1 MKFEAM
7 FQPIQIG
14 PVTVKNRFVVPP
26 MGNNFANTDGTMSE
40 QSVAYYRERAKGGF
54 GLITIEA
61 TVVHKGAK
69 GGPRKP
75 CLYDDST
82 IESFKN
88 VVDACHAEGAKV
100 SVQLQNAGPE
110 GNAKNAGAPITAA
123 TSIPAACGR
132 DIPRELS
139 TEEVYELVKGY
150 GEAAKRAM
158 KAGVDAVEIHMAH
171 GYLVSTFL
179 SPRTNKRVDEFG
191 GCFENRMRFSRL
203 IIEEIKKQT
212 EGKIAVLARIIRMMK
227 FREVWMYMTAQRS
240 QHIWNPADWMP
251 SMCPVPF
258 ISKMSICGHRL

>member
-123 TSIPAACGR
+123 TSIPAACGSKTSYESRCGCRR
-132 DIPRELS
+132 DPYGTWLS
-139 TEEVYELVKGY
+139 GKY
-150 GEAAKRAM
+150 
-158 KAGVDAVEIHMAH
+158 
-171 GYLVSTFL
+171 VSV
-179 SPRTNKRVDEFG
+179 PAYQ
-191 GCFENRMRFSRL
+191 
-203 IIEEIKKQT
+203 QT
-212 EGKIAVLARIIRMMK
+212 
-227 FREVWMYMTAQRS
+227 
-240 QHIWNPADWMP
+240 
-251 SMCPVPF
+251 
-258 ISKMSICGHRL
+258 CG

>member
-1 MKFEAM
+1 MKFDAM

-82 IESFKN
+82 IESFKK
-88 VVDACHAEGAKV
+88 VVDACHAEGTKV

-110 GNAKNAGAPITAA
+110 GNAKMQEHRSQQLPV
-123 TSIPAACGR
+123 SRQPA
-132 DIPRELS
+132 
-139 TEEVYELVKGY
+139 
-150 GEAAKRAM
+150 
-158 KAGVDAVEIHMAH
+158 
-171 GYLVSTFL
+171 
-179 SPRTNKRVDEFG
+179 
-191 GCFENRMRFSRL
+191 
-203 IIEEIKKQT
+203 EEI
-212 EGKIAVLARIIRMMK
+212 
-227 FREVWMYMTAQRS
+227 FRENYLPKKCMNW
-240 QHIWNPADWMP
+240 
-251 SMCPVPF
+251 
-258 ISKMSICGHRL
+258 

>member
-1 MKFEAM
+1 MKFDAM

-82 IESFKN
+82 IESFKK

-150 GEAAKRAM
+150 GEAARRAM
-158 KAGVDAVEIHMAH
+158 EAGVDMGIM
-171 GYLVSTFL
+171 GCY
-179 SPRTNKRVDEFG
+179 SP
-191 GCFENRMRFSRL
+191 
-203 IIEEIKKQT
+203 
-212 EGKIAVLARIIRMMK
+212 
-227 FREVWMYMTAQRS
+227 
-240 QHIWNPADWMP
+240 
-251 SMCPVPF
+251 
-258 ISKMSICGHRL
+258 

>member
-1 MKFEAM
+1 MKFVAM

-82 IESFKN
+82 IESFKK

-110 GNAKNAGAPITAA
+110 GNAKNAGKIIPVPLGMKLTPLDIKLSDSQFIELKKYSALQIAA
-123 TSIPAACGR
+123 AFGIKPNQINDYTKSSYSNS
-132 DIPRELS
+132 EMQQLS
-139 TEEVYELVKGY
+139 FLTDTMLFVLKQYEEEVNYKLLT
-150 GEAAKRAM
+150 
-158 KAGVDAVEIHMAH
+158 DISIHA
-171 GYLVSTFL
+171 
-179 SPRTNKRVDEFG
+179 P
-191 GCFENRMRFSRL
+191 
-203 IIEEIKKQT
+203 
-212 EGKIAVLARIIRMMK
+212 ARGATRS
-227 FREVWMYMTAQRS
+227 EVF
-240 QHIWNPADWMP
+240 
-251 SMCPVPF
+251 C
-258 ISKMSICGHRL
+258 